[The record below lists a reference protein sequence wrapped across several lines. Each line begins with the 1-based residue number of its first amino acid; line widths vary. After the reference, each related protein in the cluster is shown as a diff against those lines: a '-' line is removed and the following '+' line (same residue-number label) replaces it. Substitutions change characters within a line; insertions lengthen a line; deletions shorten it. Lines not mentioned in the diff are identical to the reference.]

1 MKNKSILFGITVSL
15 MLIIPIWVVDYFVYN
30 SIMNTIIPVSL
41 IFGTVVALR
50 HTESVTWYRRL
61 LALAIIGGAIYF
73 VIPTYTISEA
83 EVAIHQ
89 SLQEDVTLFQLDNT
103 PMERDGFDPLS
114 PKLFYTFRVIE
125 SKGSEYI
132 LMFNPDS
139 GESFKK
145 SG

>member
-1 MKNKSILFGITVSL
+1 
-15 MLIIPIWVVDYFVYN
+15 
-30 SIMNTIIPVSL
+30 MNTIIPISL

-50 HTESVTWYRRL
+50 QRESITWYRRL

-73 VIPTYTISEA
+73 VIPTYTLSEA
-83 EVAIHQ
+83 EIAIHQ
-89 SLQEDVTLFQLDNT
+89 SLQGDVTLFPLDNR
-103 PMERDGFDPLS
+103 PMERNGFDPLS
-114 PKLFYTFRVIE
+114 PKWFYTFRVIE